1 MSKSIQ
7 ETSLAQS
14 FVNVLASIRDGAG
27 NSEALKADFKKKL
40 YATSGKPLPSQS
52 KKPVKAKPVS
62 QMKKTQKTKAK
73 PKAKARPVK
82 REAFEDTIEN
92 RVMAQ
97 REARKGGKIRLF
109 AKKVKSDI
117 ADRVA
122 KQRRERKAKDETKK
136 PKDPKKVKSRP
147 LRIGN

>member
-1 MSKSIQ
+1 MSNTQ
-7 ETSLAQS
+7 ETSLADS
-14 FVNVLASIRDGAG
+14 FFKAFTAIKEGSSNR
-27 NSEALKADFKKKL
+27 EALKADFERKL
-40 YATSGKPLPSQS
+40 FSVSGKPLNKGA

-62 QMKKTQKTKAK
+62 QMKKTQKAKPK

-122 KQRRERKAKDETKK
+122 KQRRERKAKDESKK
-136 PKDPKKVKSRP
+136 PKDPKKVKSAP
-147 LRIGN
+147 FPKY